1 MISSP
6 RAFLRDRRG
15 QIHGQMPTLEKI
27 VISDWRNIALQELE
41 FSPKI
46 NCISGDNG
54 SGKTNLLEAVHCLSM
69 TKSFSSAS
77 EKFNFRYGTHSYA
90 ISGMYLMENGMH
102 TRFSLQADEGGEK
115 KLKRDDKLYPR
126 ISEHLGTLPIV
137 TVSPSDVSM
146 VSESGEERRRFANSV
161 LSQLDR
167 EYLSNMQQYNRIL
180 QQRNRLLK
188 AQYVD
193 TELLGAFDA
202 GLARLAGPI
211 SSRRREFAEALRP
224 AVQRFY
230 AQLSGGR
237 EEVSLSYVSDLDRT
251 PAEELF
257 AASREKDLIL
267 HYTSAGIQRDDFHFT
282 LNGYPIRR
290 CGSQGQQKSF
300 LVSLKFA
307 QYELMKSR
315 CGFAPLLLLD
325 DLFDKLD
332 MSRVANLLE
341 MVASSDFGQIFLTDS
356 NKVRISGIVDTL
368 TSERAYFECSQ
379 GCFTRV

>member
-1 MISSP
+1 M
-6 RAFLRDRRG
+6 
-15 QIHGQMPTLEKI
+15 QIRSANTERQMPTLEKA
-27 VISDWRNIALQELE
+27 VISDWRNIVLQEVE

-54 SGKTNLLEAVHCLSM
+54 SGKTNLLEAIHCLSM
-69 TKSFSSAS
+69 TKCFSATS
-77 EKFNFRYGTHSYA
+77 EKFNYRYGTSSYA
-90 ISGMYLMENGMH
+90 ISGMYLMESGLH
-102 TRFSLQADEGGEK
+102 SKFSLQSEDGGEK
-115 KLKRDDKLYPR
+115 KLKRDEKPYTR
-126 ISEHLGTLPIV
+126 ISEHLGVLPIV
-137 TVSPSDVSM
+137 TVSPSDVTM
-146 VSESGEERRRFANSV
+146 VSESGEERRRFANAV

-167 EYLSNMQQYNRIL
+167 DYLSNMQQYNRIL

-188 AQYVD
+188 AQALD
-193 TELLGAFDA
+193 PELLGAFDA
-202 GLARLAGPI
+202 GLAKFAGPI
-211 SSRRREFAEALRP
+211 SARRKEFAEALRP

-230 AQLSGGR
+230 TQLSGGR
-237 EEVSLSYVSDLDRT
+237 EQVSLSYRSDLDKT

-257 AASREKDLIL
+257 AASRERDIAL
-267 HYTSAGIQRDDFHFT
+267 HYTSAGIQRDDFLFT
-282 LNGYPIRR
+282 LDGHPIRR

-307 QYELMKSR
+307 QYELMKQR

-356 NKVRISGIVDTL
+356 NKVRIAGIVDSL

-379 GCFTRV
+379 GTFTRV

>member
-1 MISSP
+1 
-6 RAFLRDRRG
+6 
-15 QIHGQMPTLEKI
+15 MPTLEKI
-27 VISDWRNIALQELE
+27 VISDFRNIALQELE

-69 TKSFSSAS
+69 TKSFTTVS
-77 EKFNFRYGTHSYA
+77 EKFNYRYGTRSYA
-90 ISGMYLMENGMH
+90 ISGMYLMESGLH
-102 TRFSLQADEGGEK
+102 SKFSLQSEEGGEK
-115 KLKRDDKLYPR
+115 KLKRDEKPYAR
-126 ISEHLGTLPIV
+126 ISEHLGVLPIV
-137 TVSPSDVSM
+137 TVSPSDVTM
-146 VSESGEERRRFANSV
+146 VSESGEERRRFANAV

-167 EYLSNMQQYNRIL
+167 DYLSNMQQYNRIL

-202 GLARLAGPI
+202 GLAKLAEPI
-211 SSRRREFAEALRP
+211 SARRREFAEALRP
-224 AVQRFY
+224 TVQKFY
-230 AQLSGGR
+230 TQLSGGR
-237 EEVSLSYVSDLDRT
+237 EEVSLSYRSDLDRT

-257 AASREKDLIL
+257 AASRERDVVL
-267 HYTSAGIQRDDFHFT
+267 HYTSAGIQRDDFVFT
-282 LNGYPIRR
+282 LNGHPIRR

-356 NKVRISGIVDTL
+356 NKVRISGIVDSL

-379 GCFTRV
+379 GVFTKV

>member
-1 MISSP
+1 MLP
-6 RAFLRDRRG
+6 AQAER
-15 QIHGQMPTLEKI
+15 QMPTLEKT
-27 VISDWRNIALQELE
+27 VISDFRNIALQELE

-69 TKSFSSAS
+69 TKCFSATS
-77 EKFNFRYGTHSYA
+77 EKFNFRYGTRSYA
-90 ISGMYLMENGMH
+90 ISGMYLMESGLH
-102 TRFSLQADEGGEK
+102 SKFSLQSEDGGEK
-115 KLKRDDKLYPR
+115 KLKRDEKPYAR
-126 ISEHLGTLPIV
+126 ISEHLGVLPIV

-146 VSESGEERRRFANSV
+146 VSESGEERRRFANAV

-167 EYLSNMQQYNRIL
+167 DYLSNMQQYNRIL

-188 AQYVD
+188 TQFVD

-202 GLARLAGPI
+202 GLAKLAGPI
-211 SSRRREFAEALRP
+211 SARRREFAEALRP
-224 AVQRFY
+224 AVQTFY
-230 AQLSGGR
+230 TQLSGGR
-237 EEVSLSYVSDLDRT
+237 EEVSLSYVSDLDKA

-257 AASREKDLIL
+257 AASRERDLAL
-267 HYTSAGIQRDDFHFT
+267 HYTSAGIQRDDFLFT
-282 LNGYPIRR
+282 LNGHPIRR

-307 QYELMKSR
+307 QYELMKQR

-356 NKVRISGIVDTL
+356 NKVRIAGIVDSL

-379 GCFTRV
+379 GVFTKV

>member
-1 MISSP
+1 MLP
-6 RAFLRDRRG
+6 AQAER
-15 QIHGQMPTLEKI
+15 QMPTLEKT
-27 VISDWRNIALQELE
+27 VINDFRNIALQELE

-69 TKSFSSAS
+69 TKCFSATS
-77 EKFNFRYGTHSYA
+77 EKFNFRYGKRSYA
-90 ISGMYLMENGMH
+90 ISGMYLMESGLH
-102 TRFSLQADEGGEK
+102 SKFSLQSEDGGEK
-115 KLKRDDKLYPR
+115 KLKRDEKPYAR
-126 ISEHLGTLPIV
+126 ISEHLGVLPIV

-146 VSESGEERRRFANSV
+146 VSESGEERRRFANAV

-167 EYLSNMQQYNRIL
+167 DYLSNMQQYNRIL

-188 AQYVD
+188 TQFVD

-202 GLARLAGPI
+202 GLAKLAGPI
-211 SSRRREFAEALRP
+211 SARRREFAEALRP
-224 AVQRFY
+224 AVQTFY
-230 AQLSGGR
+230 TQLSGGR
-237 EEVSLSYVSDLDRT
+237 EEVSLSYVSDLDKA

-257 AASREKDLIL
+257 AASRERDLAL
-267 HYTSAGIQRDDFHFT
+267 HYTSAGIQRDDFLFT
-282 LNGYPIRR
+282 LNGHPIRR

-307 QYELMKSR
+307 QYELMKQR

-356 NKVRISGIVDTL
+356 NKVRIAGIVDSL

-379 GCFTRV
+379 GVFTKV

>member
-1 MISSP
+1 M
-6 RAFLRDRRG
+6 
-15 QIHGQMPTLEKI
+15 QIRSANTERQMPTLEKA
-27 VISDWRNIALQELE
+27 VISDWRNIILQEVE

-54 SGKTNLLEAVHCLSM
+54 SGKTNLLEAIHCLSM
-69 TKSFSSAS
+69 TKCFSATS
-77 EKFNFRYGTHSYA
+77 EKFNYRYGTRSYA
-90 ISGMYLMENGMH
+90 ISGMYLMESGLH
-102 TRFSLQADEGGEK
+102 SKFSLQSEDGGEK
-115 KLKRDDKLYPR
+115 KLKRDEKPYTR
-126 ISEHLGTLPIV
+126 ISEHLGVLPIV
-137 TVSPSDVSM
+137 TVSPSDVTM
-146 VSESGEERRRFANSV
+146 VSESGEERRRFANAV

-188 AQYVD
+188 AQALD
-193 TELLGAFDA
+193 PELLGAFDA
-202 GLARLAGPI
+202 GLAKFAVPI
-211 SSRRREFAEALRP
+211 SARRKEFAEALRP

-230 AQLSGGR
+230 TQLSGGR
-237 EEVSLSYVSDLDRT
+237 EQVSLSYRSDLDKT

-257 AASREKDLIL
+257 AASRERDIAL
-267 HYTSAGIQRDDFHFT
+267 HYTSAGIQRDDFLFT
-282 LNGYPIRR
+282 LDGHPIRR

-307 QYELMKSR
+307 QYELMKQR

-356 NKVRISGIVDTL
+356 NKVRIAGIVDSL

-379 GCFTRV
+379 GTFTRV

>member
-1 MISSP
+1 MDSAP
-6 RAFLRDRRG
+6 CAFLKMLPAQAER
-15 QIHGQMPTLEKI
+15 QMPTLEKT
-27 VISDWRNIALQELE
+27 VINDFRNIALQELE

-69 TKSFSSAS
+69 TKCFSATS
-77 EKFNFRYGTHSYA
+77 EKFNFRYGTSSYA
-90 ISGMYLMENGMH
+90 ISGMYLMESGLH
-102 TRFSLQADEGGEK
+102 SRFSLRCEEGGEK
-115 KLKRDDKLYPR
+115 KLKRDEKPYAR
-126 ISEHLGTLPIV
+126 ISEHLGVLPIV

-146 VSESGEERRRFANSV
+146 VSESGEERRRFANAV

-167 EYLSNMQQYNRIL
+167 KYLSNMQQYNRIL

-202 GLARLAGPI
+202 GLAKFAGPI
-211 SSRRREFAEALRP
+211 SARRREFAEALRP

-230 AQLSGGR
+230 TQLSGGR
-237 EEVSLSYVSDLDRT
+237 EEVSLSYRSDLDRT
-251 PAEELF
+251 PAEDLF
-257 AASREKDLIL
+257 AASRERDIVL
-267 HYTSAGIQRDDFHFT
+267 HYTSAGIQRDDFTFT
-282 LNGYPIRR
+282 LNGHPIRR

-307 QYELMKSR
+307 QYELMKAR
-315 CGFAPLLLLD
+315 CGFAPILLLD

-356 NKVRISGIVDTL
+356 NKVRIAGIVDSL

-379 GCFTRV
+379 GTFTRA

>member
-1 MISSP
+1 
-6 RAFLRDRRG
+6 
-15 QIHGQMPTLEKI
+15 MPTLEKT

-69 TKSFSSAS
+69 TKCFSSTS
-77 EKFNFRYGTHSYA
+77 EKFNYRYGTHSYA
-90 ISGMYLMENGMH
+90 ISGMYLMESGLH
-102 TRFSLQADEGGEK
+102 SKFSLQSEDGGEK
-115 KLKRDDKLYPR
+115 KLKRDEKPYAR
-126 ISEHLGTLPIV
+126 ISEHLGVLPIV

-146 VSESGEERRRFANSV
+146 VSESGEERRRFANAV

-167 EYLSNMQQYNRIL
+167 DYLSNMQQYNRIL

-188 AQYVD
+188 TQCVD

-202 GLARLAGPI
+202 GLAKFAGPI
-211 SSRRREFAEALRP
+211 SARRREFAEALLP

-230 AQLSGGR
+230 TQLSGGR
-237 EEVSLSYVSDLDRT
+237 EEVSLSYRTDLDKT

-257 AASREKDLIL
+257 AASRERDIVL
-267 HYTSAGIQRDDFHFT
+267 HYTCAGIQRDDFLFT
-282 LNGYPIRR
+282 LNGHPIRR

-307 QYELMKSR
+307 QYELMKQR

-356 NKVRISGIVDTL
+356 NKVRIAGIVDSL

-379 GCFTRV
+379 GTFTKV

>member
-6 RAFLRDRRG
+6 RAFRQDRRN
-15 QIHGQMPTLEKI
+15 HTDRRMPTLEKI

-69 TKSFSSAS
+69 TKCFSSTS
-77 EKFNFRYGTHSYA
+77 EKYNYRHGTRSYA
-90 ISGMYLMENGMH
+90 ISGMYLMENGLRS
-102 TRFSLQADEGGEK
+102 RFSLQCEDGGEK
-115 KLKRDDKLYPR
+115 KLKRDEKQYTR
-126 ISEHLGTLPIV
+126 ISEHLGVLPIV
-137 TVSPSDVSM
+137 TVSPSDVTM
-146 VSESGEERRRFANSV
+146 VSESGEERRRFANAV

-188 AQYVD
+188 SQYVD

-202 GLARLAGPI
+202 GLAKLAGPI
-211 SSRRREFAEALRP
+211 SARRREFAEALRP
-224 AVQRFY
+224 AVQNFY
-230 AQLSGGR
+230 SQLSGGR
-237 EEVSLSYVSDLDRT
+237 EEVSLSYSTDLDKA

-257 AASREKDLIL
+257 AASRERDLVL
-267 HYTSAGIQRDDFHFT
+267 HYTSTGIQRDDFVFT
-282 LNGYPIRR
+282 LDGHPIRR

-307 QYELMKSR
+307 QYELMKQR

-356 NKVRISGIVDTL
+356 NKVRIAGIVDTL

-379 GCFTRV
+379 GTFTKA

>member
-1 MISSP
+1 M
-6 RAFLRDRRG
+6 
-15 QIHGQMPTLEKI
+15 QIRSANTERQMPTLEKA
-27 VISDWRNIALQELE
+27 VISDWRNIILQEVE

-54 SGKTNLLEAVHCLSM
+54 SGKTNLLEAIHCLSM
-69 TKSFSSAS
+69 TKCFSATS
-77 EKFNFRYGTHSYA
+77 EKFNYRYGTRSYA
-90 ISGMYLMENGMH
+90 ISGMYLMESGLH
-102 TRFSLQADEGGEK
+102 SKFSLQSEDGGEK
-115 KLKRDDKLYPR
+115 KLKRDEKPYTR
-126 ISEHLGTLPIV
+126 ISEHLGVLPIV
-137 TVSPSDVSM
+137 TVSPSDVTM
-146 VSESGEERRRFANSV
+146 VSESGEERRRFANAV

-188 AQYVD
+188 AQALD
-193 TELLGAFDA
+193 PELLGAFDA
-202 GLARLAGPI
+202 GLAKFAVPI
-211 SSRRREFAEALRP
+211 SARRKEFAEALRP

-230 AQLSGGR
+230 TQLSGGR
-237 EEVSLSYVSDLDRT
+237 EQVSLSYRSDLDNT

-257 AASREKDLIL
+257 AASRERDIAL
-267 HYTSAGIQRDDFHFT
+267 HYTSAGIQRDDFLFT
-282 LNGYPIRR
+282 LDGHPIRR

-307 QYELMKSR
+307 QYELMKQR

-356 NKVRISGIVDTL
+356 NKVRIAGIVDSL

-379 GCFTRV
+379 GTFTRV

>member
-1 MISSP
+1 MLP
-6 RAFLRDRRG
+6 AQAER
-15 QIHGQMPTLEKI
+15 QMPTLEKT
-27 VISDWRNIALQELE
+27 VINDFRNIALQELE

-69 TKSFSSAS
+69 TKCFSATS
-77 EKFNFRYGTHSYA
+77 EKFNFRYGTRSYA
-90 ISGMYLMENGMH
+90 ISGMYLMESGLH
-102 TRFSLQADEGGEK
+102 SKFSLQSEDGGEK
-115 KLKRDDKLYPR
+115 KLKRDEKPYAR
-126 ISEHLGTLPIV
+126 ISEHLGVLPIV

-146 VSESGEERRRFANSV
+146 VSESGEERRRFANAV

-167 EYLSNMQQYNRIL
+167 DYLSNMQQYNRIL

-188 AQYVD
+188 TQFVD

-202 GLARLAGPI
+202 GLAKLAGPI
-211 SSRRREFAEALRP
+211 SARRREFAEALRP
-224 AVQRFY
+224 AVQTFY
-230 AQLSGGR
+230 TQLSGGR
-237 EEVSLSYVSDLDRT
+237 EEVSLSYVSDLDKA

-257 AASREKDLIL
+257 AASRERDLAL
-267 HYTSAGIQRDDFHFT
+267 HYTSAGIQRDDFLFT
-282 LNGYPIRR
+282 LNGHPIRR

-307 QYELMKSR
+307 QYELMKQR

-356 NKVRISGIVDTL
+356 NKVRIAGIVDSL

-379 GCFTRV
+379 GVFTKV